1 MAWVDIPKGAR
12 QIQINNEWIDIP
24 QGTTQYEIPDT
35 TPQQR
40 FAAPP
45 APKVAQDTGKQKDTS
60 PVGLSDV
67 IDAINPFAGVQKSI
81 TAKDKIYNA
90 VKKEIGGLFDYQA
103 NSGATGEELERQ
115 NLTKQLSKA
124 QHVADD
130 TTLVNKIFGDESKT
144 KRIND
149 SADALMRSWAL
160 KNGYDDYGEMNGKKV
175 VKKGDKFIPIDE
187 PGIMDSFG
195 TSLNEIGVPAGAVML
210 LSNLPQFRGL
220 NLAGKAVT
228 TLGATGVAS
237 GLGRVMD
244 VKRAAD
250 NLGAD
255 LSAGDYLQRGV
266 NASNDDLTL
275 GLALA
280 NGVKLA
286 KPTLGAAKW
295 LKDHSI
301 TGKALDLAGQ
311 TLTDVPTANMQGAMK
326 SARALAGDE
335 SDKFIQNAKEV
346 GGYDVDGGNMTDLQ
360 ILNPIINKAKDLSAN
375 AAKKLNLDN
384 ISNALSNTKGLDA
397 KRKEALDIALGNPNL
412 ENRVVA
418 ALQGDKTGS
427 GARNIIK
434 LAQQDVDNLRQIL
447 GDERKATDLKEVIE
461 NYYQGT
467 KDNFGKAIDE
477 LANFKDGQAIKLSDD
492 AIKQMKDEFSQS
504 VNIFDRSNPK
514 IKSVLD
520 GFDSLKGRKLDV
532 RDLNELRA
540 NYNNQLNE
548 VLNSDKNSYFTK
560 TNFIKG
566 KQILEQ
572 AMDDLLGD
580 EGARAYLK
588 EHLGDYKAM
597 KGFEKN
603 PFFEAMANNNS
614 SIDNVIDNFSR
625 ANSSQGKIYDDFIK
639 RLSPKEAEKFE
650 LALVKQAFD
659 GSIAKTGTFD
669 IKEILNSRDLA
680 ENLSKINFTTDK
692 AKAIA
697 KYIDQLS
704 KARGNVA
711 GILSKLDEK
720 FIKPTVFTKGIATT
734 AEGAAKTQWVNT
746 ARQIALKY
754 MPIIGNDA
762 ALEYHLKEAA
772 KNIKLGG
779 SMDDYIKNLKSMNA
793 PEQEIKTLEN
803 FRKELNESLKQQ
815 GRVNGEGFTMREG
828 GAAKSDYNIK
838 TSIAPNVR
846 DLTKLT
852 TDEISAD
859 LEYLASKHPEMF
871 EKPSDV
877 FRLVREIKEH
887 PTYFYNNYRLDAG
900 LIIKRLKD
908 GKIGKM
914 VVKKDDGEVLHATK
928 VRERDLAR
936 MERVSKQMAGTSTL
950 PAPSRA
956 TDNIAPK
963 QDANSAG
970 KAYSS
975 ASNKSIIPQS
985 SDNVAKFKEIKATP
999 KQSSKPQASTPKAD
1013 KVEPKTFLQK
1023 IAPSAKFGEQ
1033 LKKVMQKDIK
1043 RMEKNGHDDITYGLS
1058 NIHKWLA
1065 HEDETGVA
1073 SALGRVERTFL
1084 NNHFD
1089 KNYPNSAQA
1098 INSFIYNRAQKL
1110 EELRPELS
1118 ALKNNN
1124 VAQAALKKMDELQA
1138 QIKRGYYQ
1146 EVGEYDLGLAHK
1158 ALDKITN
1165 IKDSLKILDDE
1176 LARKANTGAVKNGIK
1191 INANAH
1197 IGSGLAGGILNSP
1210 DENGKFD
1217 IENFAKGFI
1226 YGLTG
1231 SKLSSVALKRIKPEV
1246 YERLFD
1252 IAKRYSAIAKKSP
1265 EVLGKI
1271 YPKPKAIN

>member
-1 MAWVDIPKGAR
+1 MAWIDIPRGAR

-24 QGTTQYEIPDT
+24 QGATQYEIPDAA
-35 TPQQR
+35 PQQ
-40 FAAPP
+40 ASSAPS

-60 PVGLSDV
+60 PVGLGDV
-67 IDAINPFAGVQKSI
+67 IDAINPFAGAQKGI
-81 TAKDKIYNA
+81 AAKDKIYDA

-130 TTLVNKIFGDESKT
+130 TTLINKIFGDESRT

-149 SADALMRSWAL
+149 SADTLMRSWAL
-160 KNGYDDYGEMNGKKV
+160 KNGYDDYGEVNGKKV

-187 PGIMDSFG
+187 PGIIDSFS
-195 TSLNEIGVPAGAVML
+195 TSLNEMGVPAGAVML

-228 TLGATGVAS
+228 TLGATGAAS

-255 LSAGDYLQRGV
+255 LSASDYIQRGV

-280 NGVKLA
+280 NGAKLA
-286 KPTLGAAKW
+286 KPTLGVAKW

-301 TGKALDLAGQ
+301 TSKALDLAGQ

-335 SDKFIQNAKEV
+335 TDKFIQNAKEV
-346 GGYDVDGGNMTDLQ
+346 GGYDIDGGNMTDLQ
-360 ILNPIINKAKDLSAN
+360 ILNPIINKAKDLSAS

-447 GDERKATDLKEVIE
+447 GDEIKATDPKEVIE
-461 NYYQGT
+461 KYYQDT
-467 KDNFGKAIDE
+467 KNNFGKAIDE
-477 LANFKDGQAIKLSDD
+477 LANFKDGQTIKLSDD
-492 AIKQMKDEFSQS
+492 VIKQMKDEFSQS
-504 VNIFDRSNPK
+504 VNMFDRSNPK
-514 IKSVLD
+514 IKAVLD

-603 PFFEAMANNNS
+603 PFFEAMTNNNS

-625 ANSSQGKIYDDFIK
+625 ANNSQGKIYDDFAK

-650 LALVKQAFD
+650 LALIKQAFD

-697 KYIDQLS
+697 KHIDQLS

-734 AEGAAKTQWVNT
+734 AEGAAKTQWINT

-779 SMDDYIKNLKSMNA
+779 SMDDYIKKLKSMNA

-803 FRKELNESLKQQ
+803 FRKDLGKTLKEASK
-815 GRVNGEGFTMREG
+815 GDNFIMRDG
-828 GAAKSDYNIK
+828 GVRKTDYNIK

-846 DLTKLT
+846 DLAKLT

-900 LIIKRLKD
+900 LVIKRLKD

-975 ASNKSIIPQS
+975 ASNNTIIPQ
-985 SDNVAKFKEIKATP
+985 NAKNSNDLEAELTDLEKEFIRLF
-999 KQSSKPQASTPKAD
+999 PQNKSPLL
-1013 KVEPKTFLQK
+1013 KT
-1023 IAPSAKFGEQ
+1023 
-1033 LKKVMQKDIK
+1033 KKVKK
-1043 RMEKNGHDDITYGLS
+1043 LKSEFYDDKT
-1058 NIHKWLA
+1058 
-1065 HEDETGVA
+1065 T
-1073 SALGRVERTFL
+1073 
-1084 NNHFD
+1084 
-1089 KNYPNSAQA
+1089 
-1098 INSFIYNRAQKL
+1098 
-1110 EELRPELS
+1110 
-1118 ALKNNN
+1118 
-1124 VAQAALKKMDELQA
+1124 
-1138 QIKRGYYQ
+1138 
-1146 EVGEYDLGLAHK
+1146 
-1158 ALDKITN
+1158 
-1165 IKDSLKILDDE
+1165 
-1176 LARKANTGAVKNGIK
+1176 LARKMQ
-1191 INANAH
+1191 
-1197 IGSGLAGGILNSP
+1197 ILGELN
-1210 DENGKFD
+1210 
-1217 IENFAKGFI
+1217 
-1226 YGLTG
+1226 
-1231 SKLSSVALKRIKPEV
+1231 KLKTK
-1246 YERLFD
+1246 
-1252 IAKRYSAIAKKSP
+1252 
-1265 EVLGKI
+1265 
-1271 YPKPKAIN
+1271 

>member
-103 NSGATGEELERQ
+103 NSGGTGEELERQ

-160 KNGYDDYGEMNGKKV
+160 KNGYDDYGEMNGKKA

-195 TSLNEIGVPAGAVML
+195 TSLNEMGVPAGAVML

-280 NGVKLA
+280 NGAKLA

-477 LANFKDGQAIKLSDD
+477 LANFKDGQTIKLSDD

-815 GRVNGEGFTMREG
+815 GRVNGEGFTMRDG
-828 GAAKSDYNIK
+828 GAAKSDYEIK
-838 TSIAPNVR
+838 TSV
-846 DLTKLT
+846 DDWVKELS
-852 TDEISAD
+852 EIDNNELSAN
-859 LEYLASKHPEMF
+859 LFTLQAKHPELF
-871 EKPSDV
+871 KKPSDV
-877 FRLVREIKEH
+877 FRLLVKIKNN
-887 PTYFYNNYRLDAG
+887 PTHFFKNNRPDMA
-900 LIIKRLKD
+900 LITKILKD
-908 GKIGKM
+908 GSIGKIG
-914 VVKKDDGEVLHATK
+914 VVKDSGHVGHLTKSTNSNELERLHKVNNKELGVGTPYPTLQRADDS
-928 VRERDLAR
+928 
-936 MERVSKQMAGTSTL
+936 RVGLTAGAKAHSPT
-950 PAPSRA
+950 PSE
-956 TDNIAPK
+956 
-963 QDANSAG
+963 
-970 KAYSS
+970 
-975 ASNKSIIPQS
+975 SIIPQNAKNP
-985 SDNVAKFKEIKATP
+985 NVKEVKT
-999 KQSSKPQASTPKAD
+999 
-1013 KVEPKTFLQK
+1013 EPKTFLQK

-1033 LKKVMQKDIK
+1033 LQKVMQKDIK
-1043 RMEKNGHDDITYGLS
+1043 RMEKHGHDDIVYALN
-1058 NIHKWLA
+1058 NIHKWLK

-1073 SALGRVERTFL
+1073 SALGRVERTFF

-1118 ALKNNN
+1118 ALKDNN

-1146 EVGEYDLGLAHK
+1146 EVGGYDLGLAHK

-1165 IKDSLKILDDE
+1165 IKDSLKILDDM
-1176 LARKANTGAVKNGIK
+1176 LTRQANADVVKNGIK

-1197 IGSGLAGGILNSP
+1197 IGSGLAGGMLNSP

-1231 SKLSSVALKRIKPEV
+1231 SKLSSAALKRIKPEV

-1265 EVLGKI
+1265 EILGKI
-1271 YPKPKAIN
+1271 YPKPKARQ

>member
-35 TPQQR
+35 APQQS
-40 FAAPP
+40 FSAPS

-60 PVGLSDV
+60 PVGLGDV
-67 IDAINPFAGVQKSI
+67 IDAINPFAGAQKGI
-81 TAKDKIYNA
+81 AAKDKIYDA
-90 VKKEIGGLFDYQA
+90 IKKEIGGLFDYQA

-130 TTLVNKIFGDESKT
+130 TTLVNKIFGDESRT

-187 PGIMDSFG
+187 PGIMDSFS
-195 TSLNEIGVPAGAVML
+195 TSLNEMGVPAGAVML

-228 TLGATGVAS
+228 TLGVTGVAS

-335 SDKFIQNAKEV
+335 TDKFIQNAKEV
-346 GGYDVDGGNMTDLQ
+346 GGYDIDGGNMTDLQ
-360 ILNPIINKAKDLSAN
+360 ILNPIINKAKDLSAS

-447 GDERKATDLKEVIE
+447 GDEIKATDPKEVIE
-461 NYYQGT
+461 KYYQDT
-467 KDNFGKAIDE
+467 KNDFGRAIDE
-477 LANFKDGQAIKLSDD
+477 LANFKEGQTIKLSDD
-492 AIKQMKDEFSQS
+492 VIKQMKDEFSQS
-504 VNIFDRSNPK
+504 INMFDRSNPK
-514 IKSVLD
+514 IKAVLD

-603 PFFEAMANNNS
+603 PFFEAMTNNNS

-650 LALVKQAFD
+650 LALIKQAFD

-697 KYIDQLS
+697 KHIDQLS

-779 SMDDYIKNLKSMNA
+779 SMDDYIKNLKNMNA

-803 FRKELNESLKQQ
+803 FRKDLGKALFNEDTLKNIIKNKEKIVVGDVDKVTAQKMGFKYPNVKRTIYPDEIIHTIKQHGDENKEGLRGQKSINLKDIAGYLDIVNNADKQVVSQTKQGLKALISGKQINGHYVVVEEAQTKHNNLAFKTMYFRNGKLKDDKLFKPAADAKNSESLAFSSYEDAAQ
-815 GRVNGEGFTMREG
+815 RVPQ
-828 GAAKSDYNIK
+828 A
-838 TSIAPNVR
+838 
-846 DLTKLT
+846 
-852 TDEISAD
+852 
-859 LEYLASKHPEMF
+859 
-871 EKPSDV
+871 
-877 FRLVREIKEH
+877 
-887 PTYFYNNYRLDAG
+887 
-900 LIIKRLKD
+900 
-908 GKIGKM
+908 
-914 VVKKDDGEVLHATK
+914 
-928 VRERDLAR
+928 
-936 MERVSKQMAGTSTL
+936 
-950 PAPSRA
+950 
-956 TDNIAPK
+956 
-963 QDANSAG
+963 
-970 KAYSS
+970 
-975 ASNKSIIPQS
+975 NKSIIPQNTKNS
-985 SDNVAKFKEIKATP
+985 NDLEAELTDLEKEFIRLF
-999 KQSSKPQASTPKAD
+999 PQNKNPLL
-1013 KVEPKTFLQK
+1013 KT
-1023 IAPSAKFGEQ
+1023 
-1033 LKKVMQKDIK
+1033 KKVKK
-1043 RMEKNGHDDITYGLS
+1043 LKSEFYDDKT
-1058 NIHKWLA
+1058 
-1065 HEDETGVA
+1065 T
-1073 SALGRVERTFL
+1073 
-1084 NNHFD
+1084 
-1089 KNYPNSAQA
+1089 
-1098 INSFIYNRAQKL
+1098 
-1110 EELRPELS
+1110 
-1118 ALKNNN
+1118 
-1124 VAQAALKKMDELQA
+1124 
-1138 QIKRGYYQ
+1138 
-1146 EVGEYDLGLAHK
+1146 
-1158 ALDKITN
+1158 
-1165 IKDSLKILDDE
+1165 
-1176 LARKANTGAVKNGIK
+1176 LARKMQ
-1191 INANAH
+1191 
-1197 IGSGLAGGILNSP
+1197 ILWELN
-1210 DENGKFD
+1210 
-1217 IENFAKGFI
+1217 
-1226 YGLTG
+1226 
-1231 SKLSSVALKRIKPEV
+1231 KLKTK
-1246 YERLFD
+1246 
-1252 IAKRYSAIAKKSP
+1252 
-1265 EVLGKI
+1265 
-1271 YPKPKAIN
+1271 

>member
-45 APKVAQDTGKQKDTS
+45 APKVAQDTGKQKYTS

-103 NSGATGEELERQ
+103 NNGATGEELERQ

-124 QHVADD
+124 QHVAYD

-195 TSLNEIGVPAGAVML
+195 TSLNEMGVPAGAVML

-220 NLAGKAVT
+220 NLAGKAIT

-280 NGVKLA
+280 NGAKLA

-346 GGYDVDGGNMTDLQ
+346 GGYDIDGGNMTDLQ
-360 ILNPIINKAKDLSAN
+360 ILNPIINKAKDFSAN

-412 ENRVVA
+412 KNRVVA

-427 GARNIIK
+427 GAKNILK
-434 LAQQDVDNLRQIL
+434 LAQSDVDNLRQIL
-447 GDERKATDLKEVIE
+447 GDEIKPDDIKRIIE

-467 KDNFGKAIDE
+467 KDNFGKSIDE
-477 LANFKDGQAIKLSDD
+477 LESFKNGQKVKISDELIDEMKNEFGEKLS
-492 AIKQMKDEFSQS
+492 
-504 VNIFDRSNPK
+504 IFDRSSQKVADALN
-514 IKSVLD
+514 
-520 GFDSLKGRKLDV
+520 GFDSLKGRELGVK
-532 RDLNELRA
+532 DLNELRA
-540 NYNNQLNE
+540 NYNKYLND
-548 VLNSDKNSYFTK
+548 VINSDKNSHFTK
-560 TNFIKG
+560 TNFVKG

-572 AMDDLLGD
+572 AMDELLGD
-580 EGARAYLK
+580 DGARAYLRAN
-588 EHLGDYKAM
+588 LDDYKAM
-597 KGFEKN
+597 KGFEN
-603 PFFEAMANNNS
+603 NDFFKAMTNENS
-614 SIDNVIDNFSR
+614 SIDNVIDSFAK

-639 RLSPKEAEKFE
+639 RLSPKQAQKFE
-650 LALVKQAFD
+650 LALIKQAFE
-659 GSIAKTGTFD
+659 GSIGKSGTFD
-669 IKEILNSRDLA
+669 IKEILNSR
-680 ENLSKINFTTDK
+680 ELSEALGKINFTTDK
-692 AKAIA
+692 AKAITQH
-697 KYIDQLS
+697 IDKLA
-704 KARGNVA
+704 KARGNLTDIFSA
-711 GILSKLDEK
+711 LDDK
-720 FIKPTVFTKGIATT
+720 FIKPTVFNKGIATT
-734 AEGAAKTQWVNT
+734 MEGAAKTQWVNT

-779 SMDDYIKNLKSMNA
+779 SMDDYIKNLKSMSA

-803 FRKELNESLKQQ
+803 FRKDLSKTLKEQEVSK
-815 GRVNGEGFTMREG
+815 GDNFIMRDG
-828 GAAKSDYNIK
+828 GVRKTDYNIK

-846 DLTKLT
+846 DLAKLT

-900 LIIKRLKD
+900 LVIKRLKD

-970 KAYSS
+970 KAYSP
-975 ASNKSIIPQS
+975 ASNESIIPQS
-985 SDNVAKFKEIKATP
+985 SDNVAKFKENKA
-999 KQSSKPQASTPKAD
+999 TPKAD

-1023 IAPSAKFGEQ
+1023 IAPSVKFGEQ
-1033 LKKVMQKDIK
+1033 LQKVMQKDIK
-1043 RMEKNGHDDITYGLS
+1043 RMEKHGHDDIVYALN
-1058 NIHKWLA
+1058 NIHKWLK

-1118 ALKNNN
+1118 ALKDNN

-1138 QIKRGYYQ
+1138 QIKHGYYQ
-1146 EVGEYDLGLAHK
+1146 ERGEYDLGLAHK

-1191 INANAH
+1191 INANTH

-1231 SKLSSVALKRIKPEV
+1231 SKLSSAALKRVKPEV
-1246 YERLFD
+1246 YERLFN

-1265 EVLGKI
+1265 EILGKI
-1271 YPKPKAIN
+1271 YPKPKARL